1 MPSPRTAPKAQRGQ
15 VIYLRTQLRSDQ
27 RSANPIGLPAAPC
40 SSFGSQFKRPSHHP
54 HPHLPEPEWKLSL
67 ILRDLLGRADPRC
80 WRCVPRVYLHSRLGV
95 SSHSRVPASATG
107 GPRMGPAQHLAWLVK
122 HFVLGQQHQ
131 DVLPSKTEVL
141 PSLPS
146 TPVKS

>member
-15 VIYLRTQLRSDQ
+15 DLPEDTAKKRPAC
-27 RSANPIGLPAAPC
+27 ANPIGLPAAPC
-40 SSFGSQFKRPSHHP
+40 SSSDLSSSALLITPTPTSQNRKQ
-54 HPHLPEPEWKLSL
+54 KLSL
-67 ILRDLLGRADPRC
+67 ILRTCWAGQALGAEVRPQSLPPQPAGGQLIPGSLL
-80 WRCVPRVYLHSRLGV
+80 
-95 SSHSRVPASATG
+95 SATG

-122 HFVLGQQHQ
+122 HFCLRQQHQ

-141 PSLPS
+141 LSLPS